1 MKCPRLSDQQQLR
14 LRVLDGTQSLF
25 HSSTAM
31 IADRSHVSLKQA
43 LGVLRSARKRGYV
56 ELETSNAS
64 AIVWRL
70 TPAGQ
75 AERLRLGLLALGR
88 RA

>member
-1 MKCPRLSDQQQLR
+1 MTRPRLSEKQQIR

-31 IADRSHVSLKQA
+31 IADRSHVSRQQA
-43 LGVLRSARKRGYV
+43 LGVLRSAYKRGYV
-56 ELETSNAS
+56 EQERTKS
-64 AIVWRL
+64 ATVWRL

>member
-1 MKCPRLSDQQQLR
+1 MTRPRLSEKQQLR

-31 IADRSHVSLKQA
+31 IADRSHVSIKQA
-43 LGVLRSARKRGYV
+43 MGVLCSAHKCGYV
-56 ELETSNAS
+56 ERDHAS
-64 AIVWRL
+64 SGTIWRL

>member
-1 MKCPRLSDQQQLR
+1 MKRLRLSEKQQLR

-31 IADRSHVSLKQA
+31 IADRSHVSRQQA

-56 ELETSNAS
+56 EMETGTGS